1 MTKKD
6 LEIIKQFAYD
16 NVDKFFF
23 DSKKKKDKLVFNLI
37 RASSIIALYC
47 NLIDL
52 PVISSNTIIVN
63 YLVQEIEKS
72 YQYILI
78 HKTIFESM
86 NK

>member
-37 RASSIIALYC
+37 RASSIIVLYC

-72 YQYILI
+72 YQYILS